1 MCMNKIDVAE
11 EHILSAIKLFEL
23 NRYSVSAYLLAA
35 AASDI
40 ILNLAKIHKPSID
53 LPFSHEN
60 ISSIV
65 TQIKNHDLNGK
76 NLKEIRDDLV
86 SITIFLKHADR
97 DPSSKLNIENFDS
110 HNTRQIFFAASNFI
124 IYCEE
129 TKHPFESIPN
139 EICDFVSHVKK
150 ELT

>member
-1 MCMNKIDVAE
+1 MNKIDVAE

-86 SITIFLKHADR
+86 
-97 DPSSKLNIENFDS
+97 
-110 HNTRQIFFAASNFI
+110 
-124 IYCEE
+124 
-129 TKHPFESIPN
+129 
-139 EICDFVSHVKK
+139 
-150 ELT
+150 